1 MEKRDSAVAVNKK
14 ESMSSLV
21 LYGIVNAVILCYLFY
36 KVFTHEQVIKD
47 MGLVTLALMYKIKEH
62 FKEGDENE
70 REE

>member
-1 MEKRDSAVAVNKK
+1 
-14 ESMSSLV
+14 MSSLV